1 MHFLRMHVALKTKKT
16 KKEKGNSDFAKSRL
30 AAGMEIRIHD
40 EKKAFNLSRREK
52 SDSSALPVKQHQSCS
67 ARTIQSM
74 KAIACCKKKN
84 NNNKKW
90 GGGGEGQEKHGSCK
104 IYHYVFRIY
113 NDFFLFCLRQLQ
125 FQKFVQVTQE
135 MSKKLNPR
143 AADNNRATLII
154 RK

>member
-90 GGGGEGQEKHGSCK
+90 GGGRDKKNTAAVKYITTCLGYTTISFSSV
-104 IYHYVFRIY
+104 YDSSSFR
-113 NDFFLFCLRQLQ
+113 NLFKSL
-125 FQKFVQVTQE
+125 
-135 MSKKLNPR
+135 KK
-143 AADNNRATLII
+143 
-154 RK
+154 